1 MSHACLA
8 VQTVNYPGIALTY
21 GEKGPALHVLLAQLD
36 PTNPVY
42 NTNARAFF
50 DQYLTVSQAFN
61 TVHGGPGTGLWS
73 AAFSIQSVLPSDTWT
88 DSRATSAAFFC
99 QCIALRTGQTC
110 LLQQISCFL

>member
-8 VQTVNYPGIALTY
+8 VQSVNYPGIALTY

-50 DQYLTVSQAFN
+50 DQYLTVSQAFSSDN
-61 TVHGGPGTGLWS
+61 GGGLSS
-73 AAFSIQSVLPSDTWT
+73 AAFPNQYLP
-88 DSRATSAAFFC
+88 ATSGR
-99 QCIALRTGQTC
+99 I
-110 LLQQISCFL
+110 

>member
-8 VQTVNYPGIALTY
+8 VQTVNYAGIALTY

-50 DQYLTVSQAFN
+50 DQYLKVSHQAFN
-61 TVHGGPGTGLWS
+61 SVQGGPGTGLWS
-73 AAFSIQSVLPSDTWT
+73 AAFFHPVPLSVL
-88 DSRATSAAFFC
+88 
-99 QCIALRTGQTC
+99 I
-110 LLQQISCFL
+110 